1 MRRILWARGL
11 RAFGDGFAAILL
23 PVHLTGLGFGAPA
36 VGAISTAALLG
47 SALLTLALGAAAHRV
62 RRRPALLAAS
72 LLMAATGLCFAGLEG
87 FWPLLLV
94 AFVGTL
100 SPTGGDTGVFLPLE
114 HTVLTQS
121 VPPERRTAAFA
132 RYSFVGSVLD
142 AVGALAAGAVDWL
155 APFAAPRSVADA
167 LFLLYGALGV
177 ASFLLYRGLSARAE
191 APGEAPGEAP
201 PAPLGPSRR
210 RVYGLAALFAVDS
223 FGGGFVVNSLL
234 ALWLSERFGLDAAA
248 VGVIFFATGLCSAV
262 SYFAAVPLAR
272 RFGLV
277 NTMVFTHLPSSVF
290 LILVAFAPSA
300 AVAFALLA
308 LRALLSQMD
317 VPTRSSYVMAVVEP
331 HERPAAASVTAV
343 PRGLAAAVSPLL
355 SGWLMG
361 LSAFGWPLIAGGAL
375 KIAYDLMLLRA
386 FARVRPP
393 EEEAERGGPA
403 VPAAAAACA
412 AGGRIGDIGRR

>member
-1 MRRILWARGL
+1 
-11 RAFGDGFAAILL
+11 
-23 PVHLTGLGFGAPA
+23 
-36 VGAISTAALLG
+36 
-47 SALLTLALGAAAHRV
+47 
-62 RRRPALLAAS
+62 
-72 LLMAATGLCFAGLEG
+72 MAATGLCFAGLEG

-132 RYSFVGSVLD
+132 RYSFVGSVLG

-155 APFAAPRSVADA
+155 APVAPPRAVAEG
-167 LFLLYGALGV
+167 LFVLYGALGA

-191 APGEAPGEAP
+191 APGDAP

-248 VGVIFFATGLCSAV
+248 VGAVFFATGLCSAV

-290 LILVAFAPSA
+290 LILVAFAPGA
-300 AVAFALLA
+300 TVAFALLA

-331 HERPAAASVTAV
+331 HERPATASVTAV
-343 PRGLAAAVSPLL
+343 PRGLAAAASPLL
-355 SGWLMG
+355 SGWLMS
-361 LSAFGWPLIAGGAL
+361 LSAFGWPLIAGGVL

-393 EEEAERGGPA
+393 EEEAEHGGPA
-403 VPAAAAACA
+403 VARAGAA
-412 AGGRIGDIGRR
+412 RIGDAGRR